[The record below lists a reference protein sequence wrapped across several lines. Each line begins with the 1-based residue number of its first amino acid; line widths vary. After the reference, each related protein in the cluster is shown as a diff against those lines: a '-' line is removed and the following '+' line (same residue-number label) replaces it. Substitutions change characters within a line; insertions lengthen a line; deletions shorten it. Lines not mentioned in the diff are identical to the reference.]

1 MHMNINLLTEE
12 DGFKFVEIC
21 GSVDQ
26 QQVSPFN
33 DPLAD
38 ALGDEIYKHYVLV
51 DMTKATSLDSS
62 GVGWFLGC
70 HKRFRENGGKM
81 VLHSLSTIVGNTL
94 RVLNM
99 HMVFKIAPTKTAAVE
114 LAGSLRSQ
122 AD

>member
-1 MHMNINLLTEE
+1 MNITLLREE
-12 DGFKFVEIC
+12 DGLKFVEIS

-38 ALGDEIYKHYVLV
+38 ALGEDIYSSFVLM
-51 DMTKATSLDSS
+51 DMTRATSLDSS

-81 VLHSLSTIVGNTL
+81 VLHSMTTIVGNTL

-99 HMVFKIAPTKTAAVE
+99 HMVFKIEPTEKAAVE
-114 LAGSLRSQ
+114 LAEKLRSENNE
-122 AD
+122 